1 MDLIKNQ
8 KFKMELSQSLG
19 TSWIV
24 LGRYLSVSDNELEA
38 IKDGCSGTV
47 NQAYEMLTKWT
58 RQQNSTLEE
67 LKEALSAMKR
77 FDLKEIVE
85 EFAKSYF
92 KLSDQSKPCDSLQI
106 KDNVQQNRSVTLKKL
121 YLKRYEIIDELQPPL
136 VKPSKVMLADKFI
149 ELCIVD
155 AIEIEKDIMHL
166 VERDQFFRK
175 QISYIP
181 ISFDKVFV
189 EKSSSILISGIA
201 GIGKTWLLRKCLLDW
216 SNNLIWTN
224 VSFLFYL
231 ECSML
236 NQYQNVSN
244 LIELL
249 NVFYK
254 DILKDFDIF
263 NVCEPDNIMFI
274 IDGLDEFMYLDEL
287 IKGSHSKY
295 NIVNIFAEIKKYKT
309 VIAGRVSAISLYQNK
324 FNCNDQLTV
333 QVLGFNDKGINDYIE
348 SNFVKSKEEIFRVLK
363 ESSITKAMAS
373 VPFFLSSICTIVSEL
388 NKIDLL
394 DGSNLFVTTTDLYGS
409 IFLYFFQ
416 RHIDK
421 RNEPIYKMIE
431 NESTKKYILNVCKIA
446 YCLFKNNKV
455 VFSEE
460 EIKVFINDFDEV
472 ENRLFGF
479 IERIETHLGFYYQF
493 VHMTIM
499 EFCASV
505 YAYNFLSWK
514 EIVEDKKLNSCLTMI
529 CGLLNKKKNSF
540 LKFLANLTNSNTEM
554 ISLVHVC
561 DLLPR
566 GLIYY
571 SDEKLSQKIFIECF
585 YESQASITDLIKPS
599 IDKRKWYIKIRDG
612 KTSYEIFCEKYFVSC
627 FMDSS
632 VRFSRLLI
640 YKDVFTEDEKDII
653 IKCSMNVCHVYLYC
667 PFKIDKWVPNQKI
680 EVLAIDIRHYLISKK
695 DFENFLPWFQVCNE
709 LNIIL
714 CEEIDFLEYIYECIR
729 CLNLNKLMILYRG
742 KSFCTHEEFKKV
754 LNCS

>member
-19 TSWIV
+19 TSWIL

-38 IKDGCSGTV
+38 IKYDYSGTV

-58 RQQNSTLEE
+58 SQQNSTLEE
-67 LKEALSAMKR
+67 LKNALSYMNR
-77 FDLKEIVE
+77 FDLIEIVE
-85 EFAKSYF
+85 KFEKSYLSSGNLPSF

-106 KDNVQQNRSVTLKKL
+106 KDNVQQSRSVTLKKF
-121 YLKRYEIIDELQPPL
+121 YLKTYKIIDELQPPL
-136 VKPSKVMLADKFI
+136 VKPSKVMFADKFI
-149 ELCIVD
+149 QLCIVD
-155 AIEIEKDIMHL
+155 AVEIEKDIIHL

-216 SNNLIWTN
+216 SNNLIWKN

-236 NQYQNVSN
+236 NQYQNISN
-244 LIELL
+244 VIELL
-249 NVFYK
+249 NIFYK
-254 DILKDFDIF
+254 DILKDFDIL

-295 NIVNIFAEIKKYKT
+295 IVNIFSDIKKYKT
-309 VIAGRVSAISLYQNK
+309 VIAGRVTAISLYQNK

-333 QVLGFNDKGINDYIE
+333 QVLGFNDNGINDYVQNNFVE
-348 SNFVKSKEEIFRVLK
+348 SNEVIFRVLK
-363 ESSITKAMAS
+363 ESPITKAMAS

-388 NKIDLL
+388 KSIGLL
-394 DGSNLFVTTTDLYGS
+394 NGSNLFVTTTDLYGS

-421 RNEPIYKMIE
+421 KNEPIYKMIE
-431 NESTKKYILNVCKIA
+431 NENTKKYILNVCKIA
-446 YCLFKNNKV
+446 YCLFKDNKV

-460 EIKVFINDFDEV
+460 EIKVLINDFDEV

-479 IERIETHLGFYYQF
+479 IERIETHLGLYYQF

-514 EIVEDKKLNSCLTMI
+514 EIVEDKKLSSCLTMI
-529 CGLLNKKKNSF
+529 CGLLNKEKNSF
-540 LKFLANLTNSNTEM
+540 LKFLANLMRSNTEM
-554 ISLVHVC
+554 ISLVHLC

-571 SDEKLSQKIFIECF
+571 SDEKLSQKMFIECF
-585 YESQASITDLIKPS
+585 YESQASITDPIKLS

-612 KTSYEIFCEKYFVSC
+612 Y
-627 FMDSS
+627 
-632 VRFSRLLI
+632 
-640 YKDVFTEDEKDII
+640 
-653 IKCSMNVCHVYLYC
+653 
-667 PFKIDKWVPNQKI
+667 
-680 EVLAIDIRHYLISKK
+680 
-695 DFENFLPWFQVCNE
+695 
-709 LNIIL
+709 
-714 CEEIDFLEYIYECIR
+714 
-729 CLNLNKLMILYRG
+729 
-742 KSFCTHEEFKKV
+742 
-754 LNCS
+754 